1 MALTDVNYKKW
12 LEMSLEDAT
21 TQVQV
26 APKISEQQFR
36 LNANAITPSLTGF
49 PTTFTLSNAQTGSAD
64 STNTFDFGNNKA
76 GREGAMVKIVT
87 TVGSTPTCTF
97 QIRGSKDNSTFF
109 NLLYADSATPST
121 FVSSTFV
128 ITTATTVAKLI
139 KPGQVWRYLKIT
151 YSANTNVTITAA
163 VIPFGD

>member
-12 LEMSLEDAT
+12 LEMNLEDAT

-26 APKISEQQFR
+26 APKIAEQAFR
-36 LNANAITPSLTGF
+36 LNVNAITPSLTAF
-49 PTTFTLSNAQTGSAD
+49 PTTFTLSSAQTGSAD
-64 STNTFDFGNNKA
+64 STFTFDYGNRKA
-76 GREGAMVKIVT
+76 GREGAMVKITT
-87 TVGSTPTCTF
+87 TVGATPTCTY
-97 QIRGSKDNSTFF
+97 QIKGSVDNSTFF

-151 YSANTNVTITAA
+151 YSANTNVTNTAA
-163 VIPFGD
+163 IIPFGD